1 MAISFRV
8 HVAAAALVAVV
19 VCAPAARAQ
28 RRAPTSS
35 SVVQVHGLVYGE
47 ELVRTARRYL
57 GSRYVWGGDEPG
69 AFDCS
74 GFVRYVFAQHGI
86 ALPRTAHEQATIGDA
101 PYPGDLKPGDLLF
114 FWGGRGA
121 QHIAI
126 YVGGDTIIHASSRG
140 GRVKLDHFSGS
151 PSEATWFGQRLIAVR
166 RILPVDGILKIP
178 MTASKPVTKP

>member
-1 MAISFRV
+1 MLAR
-8 HVAAAALVAVV
+8 
-19 VCAPAARAQ
+19 PARAQ
-28 RRAPTSS
+28 KSAAHQST
-35 SVVQVHGLVYGE
+35 SVVHVRGLVYGE
-47 ELVRTARRYL
+47 DLVRSARRFL
-57 GSRYVWGGDEPG
+57 GQPYVWGGDEPG

-74 GFVRYVFAQHGI
+74 GFVRYVFAQHQI

-126 YVGGDTIIHASSRG
+126 YIGGDTIIHASSRG

-166 RILPVDGILKIP
+166 RILPADGVLNVP
-178 MTASKPVTKP
+178 MTASRERRD